1 MANPFPAG
9 SSYEHTHSI
18 STANRAPGSYY
29 LTLIVNHVLLENEV
43 PIAETTFE
51 NNRVDLPFTVRATR
65 LTHTHIT
72 HAIAHDS
79 GTWSN
84 ALGFA

>member
-51 NNRVDLPFTVRATR
+51 NNRVDLPFTVRAAE
-65 LTHTHIT
+65 T
-72 HAIAHDS
+72 HARTHAHNSRDL
-79 GTWSN
+79 T
-84 ALGFA
+84 L